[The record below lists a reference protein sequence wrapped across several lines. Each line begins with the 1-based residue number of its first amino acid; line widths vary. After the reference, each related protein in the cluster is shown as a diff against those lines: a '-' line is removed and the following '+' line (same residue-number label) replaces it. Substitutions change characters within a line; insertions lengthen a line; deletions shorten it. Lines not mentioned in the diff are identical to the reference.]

1 MTKTDLKTQA
11 NDHEPANGGRSRAF
25 FGSFGCRLYILL
37 LLIIIP
43 ALAITLNE
51 DFNEQRLE
59 KKRLRD
65 DALALADLAAA
76 NQESLVVN
84 TRQLL
89 ATLDRFPSLLRSS
102 NRSFCESH
110 LRDLRKALP
119 DYCNFALVE
128 TNGEL
133 FCSAQPWTN
142 TISLGDRPWFEQA
155 MRTKKFSVGNFQV
168 GRLTRQPVV
177 AFGYPVLDTHGEPF
191 RILSASLDLS
201 RLSHAIE
208 RIQVPEGGSIA
219 VLDRNGLVLARYP
232 GREGEIGKLLLDQTT
247 TRVILAEKGGAFE
260 TRGADHINR
269 FYAVTPVA
277 CGDEPAL
284 FVAVEMPLAVL
295 FARANE
301 LLFGRILLLA
311 AVAAA
316 VLIVVHH
323 YAKRFLLTPVKTL
336 AAVAERL
343 AGGDLAA
350 RAGAFGAARELV
362 QLGGVLD
369 TMAGRVQART
379 DELVRANNA
388 LRTEIAERKR
398 AEEQVRLQKEEK
410 RKLEEQILRSQRMEG
425 IGALAGGIAHDLNN
439 ALVPVVIGSHMLRQ
453 DGDNCPDKQQVIEMI
468 EASGRRCTAL
478 VKQMLTFARGSR
490 EQSSSVPLRHLIQE
504 MAAIARDTF
513 PKSIEVQRHFPKELW
528 NVQGNAIELHQILL
542 NLCVNA
548 RDAMPR
554 GGLLVIAAENVVLS
568 EQLAAEALPGQYV
581 VMTVSD
587 TGMGIPPEV
596 RSRLFE
602 PFFTTKGP
610 NKGTGLGLSTVANIV
625 ERHKGFMEVTSEVG
639 KGTQF
644 KIFIPAAPAAEP
656 QHDGLGPATLPSGHG
671 ELILL
676 ADDEKSILEI
686 GKTALENYGYG
697 VITAENGLEAVAS
710 FELHKGQISLIVM
723 DSDMPYLDGVGALHA
738 IRKTGSEVPIIL
750 ATATSPDTAFLS
762 RAELVDVQKLVKPYG
777 IPDLL
782 HQVANVLHA
791 TRRPE
796 TAVSGHS

>member
-1 MTKTDLKTQA
+1 
-11 NDHEPANGGRSRAF
+11 
-25 FGSFGCRLYILL
+25 
-37 LLIIIP
+37 
-43 ALAITLNE
+43 
-51 DFNEQRLE
+51 
-59 KKRLRD
+59 
-65 DALALADLAAA
+65 
-76 NQESLVVN
+76 
-84 TRQLL
+84 
-89 ATLDRFPSLLRSS
+89 
-102 NRSFCESH
+102 
-110 LRDLRKALP
+110 
-119 DYCNFALVE
+119 
-128 TNGEL
+128 
-133 FCSAQPWTN
+133 
-142 TISLGDRPWFEQA
+142 
-155 MRTKKFSVGNFQV
+155 
-168 GRLTRQPVV
+168 
-177 AFGYPVLDTHGEPF
+177 
-191 RILSASLDLS
+191 
-201 RLSHAIE
+201 
-208 RIQVPEGGSIA
+208 
-219 VLDRNGLVLARYP
+219 
-232 GREGEIGKLLLDQTT
+232 
-247 TRVILAEKGGAFE
+247 
-260 TRGADHINR
+260 
-269 FYAVTPVA
+269 
-277 CGDEPAL
+277 
-284 FVAVEMPLAVL
+284 
-295 FARANE
+295 
-301 LLFGRILLLA
+301 
-311 AVAAA
+311 
-316 VLIVVHH
+316 
-323 YAKRFLLTPVKTL
+323 
-336 AAVAERL
+336 
-343 AGGDLAA
+343 
-350 RAGAFGAARELV
+350 LV